1 MSKFPESVLQKVKN
15 APVDPGCYLFRNDQN
30 KIIYIGKAKHLR
42 NRVKTYFSANKSHDP
57 KTQSMVKRIRDIEF
71 IVTHSEIE
79 ALILENTLIKE
90 NKPRY
95 NIFLR
100 DDKTFPYVRITN
112 EHFPRILITRKLIN
126 DGSKYFGPYT
136 DSRAIREILRIIKK
150 VFTVRNCHY
159 RLDVNTVTSKKV
171 KLCLQYH
178 IHNCEGPCQQLIFEK
193 DYNHM
198 IEHIESFLNG
208 KSNDVIAYLH
218 EKMAIASQQL
228 QFEIAARYRDNVG
241 LLKRYFHKQSVE
253 FTDFKDRDFIS
264 LITRE
269 DSGAVVVLRVRQG
282 KMLSKD
288 TVFLEQVFN
297 IAENEIMRLFIQQYY
312 NQSQLIPSEIDV
324 NVYPAE
330 QEILQEWLS
339 GMHGKSVKITRPAK
353 EEKLRLIRLAEKN
366 ATVQIQELI
375 AKKSRKVDFIPKS
388 LLQLQLDLNLSEIP
402 RRIEAFDISNI
413 QGKYAVGSL
422 VTFYNASPLK
432 SEYRRYRIK
441 TVKGINDFAMM
452 QEVVRRRYTRQIEEK
467 KTLPDL
473 IVIDGGKGQLAIAK
487 VVMDELN
494 LPSIPIIG
502 LAKKLEEVFLP
513 DQAEQI
519 VLPRNSIALILLQR
533 IRDEAHRF
541 AITYHRNLR
550 GKNELGSILDQIPG
564 LGSAKKKTLWN
575 YFETIKKMRSASVE
589 ELCKVEG
596 IGPKLAQTIW
606 DFMHHG

>member
-159 RLDVNTVTSKKV
+159 RLDVNTITSKKV

-502 LAKKLEEVFLP
+502 LAKKLDEVFLP

>member
-502 LAKKLEEVFLP
+502 LAKKLDEVFLP